1 MYEAKGTSRRRHGKE
16 YAGNL
21 AVGFLFI
28 VTPIAT
34 SILGWHQGSAMEEKA
49 NQDAAEEVVR
59 LHRCQEI
66 VHILPERILLSS
78 VDEDT
83 ATACNVPTKT
93 EVAISISKASD
104 VALYTNSV
112 TIALPTDTQL
122 DQQISASTIE
132 AQNFDTETQR
142 RYAVAFGLIL
152 GGGIDLLMFGTILD
166 W

>member
-1 MYEAKGTSRRRHGKE
+1 MYEARGTSRRRHGKE

-28 VTPIAT
+28 VAPIAT

-59 LHRCQEI
+59 LRRCQEI

-78 VDEDT
+78 VDEDI
-83 ATACNVPTKT
+83 ATACNVPAKAGVT
-93 EVAISISKASD
+93 ISTNKASD
-104 VALYTNSV
+104 ITLDTNSV

-122 DQQISASTIE
+122 DQLISADMMETR
-132 AQNFDTETQR
+132 NFDTETQK
-142 RYAVAFGLIL
+142 RYALAFGLIL
-152 GGGIDLLMFGTILD
+152 GGGIDLLMFGTMLD